1 MTFVIE
7 KNIPIGKQVR
17 KSKYPFA
24 QMENGDSFFVPT
36 GDQDPHR
43 VASRIHNHA
52 RHQNV
57 RIATRQTE
65 NGIRVWKID
74 TLINQD

>member
-7 KNIPIGKQVR
+7 KNIPIGVQVR

-24 QMENGDSFFVPT
+24 QMENGDSFTVPLD
-36 GDQDPHR
+36 GRNPH
-43 VASRIHNHA
+43 SITSNIHNHA

-57 RIATRQTE
+57 RIATR
-65 NGIRVWKID
+65 NGGDHVRVWKID
-74 TLINQD
+74 TLINE

>member
-7 KNIPIGKQVR
+7 KDIPIGQQVR

-24 QMENGDSFFVPT
+24 QMDNGDSFVIPLD
-36 GDQDPHR
+36 GKDPQR
-43 VASRIHNHA
+43 VASALHNHA

-65 NGIRVWKID
+65 NGVRVWKID